1 MTPLNSTDPTSTD
14 PTSNDLATT
23 DAFAQALGH
32 DLDGRLLLPGDD
44 GFDAATTPWNLAVRQ
59 PVAAVVEAAHAT
71 DVAVVVR
78 HARAAGLTV
87 AAQSTG
93 HGATGDVAGTV
104 LLRTRALDAVEVDP
118 ARRTAR
124 DGAGASWGTVQA
136 AAAPHGLTTL
146 LGSAPGV
153 GAVGYTLGGGLGWFS
168 RAHGLAADHVRSF
181 DVVTPAGEQVT
192 VTAASDPELFWALRG
207 GGGDLAVVTAM
218 EIDLEPVPAFSGGTV
233 AWPAGRA
240 AELLAVFREVTAA
253 APPELSV
260 WLSRIEAPGAPA
272 VAVVHAAFLGEATEA
287 RALLAPFAAVPDVLG
302 PGVDA
307 AIGPV
312 ALADVGDITA
322 DPTDPAAGKG
332 RAELLRGI
340 GDEAVE
346 RLFTRSVA
354 PLLVLQLRH
363 LGGAL
368 AAPGDG
374 AGALGAIAEPY
385 LLYAFGL
392 AFEPGL
398 ATAVGHRLEALPAEL
413 AGVGTLRK
421 PATFL
426 APGESAAA
434 AYGDAALARLRDL
447 KRDRDPRGT
456 IRGNYPLLG

>member
-1 MTPLNSTDPTSTD
+1 MTSLS
-14 PTSNDLATT
+14 SNDLASNDLTST
-23 DAFAQALGH
+23 DTFAQALGTT
-32 DLDGRLLLPGDD
+32 LAGRLLLPGDED
-44 GFDAATTPWNLAVRQ
+44 FDRASTPWNLAVRQ
-59 PVAAVVEAAHAT
+59 PVAAVVEAADAD
-71 DVAVVVR
+71 DVAATLR
-78 HARAAGLTV
+78 HARDAGLTV

-93 HGATGDVAGTV
+93 HGASGDVAGTV

-118 ARRTAR
+118 AGRTAR
-124 DGAGASWGTVQA
+124 VGAGASWGAVQA

-168 RAHGLAADHVRSF
+168 RAHGLASDHVRSF
-181 DVVTPAGEQVT
+181 DVVTPTGAQAT
-192 VTAASDPELFWALRG
+192 VTAASDPELFWGLRG

-218 EIDLEPVPAFSGGTV
+218 EIDLVELPAFAGGKV
-233 AWPAGRA
+233 AWPAARA
-240 AELLAVFREVTAA
+240 AEVLGVFREVTAA

-260 WLSRIEAPGAPA
+260 WLSRVEAPGAPA
-272 VAVVHAAFLGEATEA
+272 VVVVHAAYLGGAVAA
-287 RALLAPFAAVPDVLG
+287 RRLLAPFAAVPDVLG
-302 PGVDA
+302 PDVDA

-332 RAELLRGI
+332 RSELLRGI
-340 GDEAVE
+340 DDEAVG
-346 RLFTRSVA
+346 RLFTTPVA
-354 PLLVLQLRH
+354 PLLMVQLRH

-368 AAPGDG
+368 ASPGDG
-374 AGALGAIAEPY
+374 AGALGAIDEPY

-398 ATAVGHRLEALPAEL
+398 ASAVGHRLEALPAEL
-413 AGVGTLRK
+413 AGVATLRK

-434 AYGDAALARLRDL
+434 AYDDDALARLRDL
-447 KRDRDPRGT
+447 KRARDPRGT
-456 IRGNYPLLG
+456 VRGNYPLLG

>member
-1 MTPLNSTDPTSTD
+1 MTSLTSTD
-14 PTSNDLATT
+14 TFS
-23 DAFAQALGH
+23 QALARE
-32 DLDGRLLLPGDD
+32 LRGRVLLPGDD
-44 GFDAATTPWNLAVRQ
+44 AFDAAATPWNLAVRQ
-59 PVAAVVEAAHAT
+59 PVAAVVEAADAD
-71 DVAVVVR
+71 DVAATVR
-78 HARAAGLTV
+78 HARDAGLTV

-93 HGATGDVAGTV
+93 HGASGDVAGTV
-104 LLRTRALDAVEVDP
+104 LLRTGALDAVEVDA

-124 DGAGASWGTVQA
+124 VGAGASWGAVQA

-207 GGGDLAVVTAM
+207 GGGDLALVTAM
-218 EIDLEPVPAFSGGTV
+218 EIDLVELPAFSGGKV
-233 AWPAGRA
+233 AWPAARA
-240 AELLAVFREVTAA
+240 ADLLAVFREVTAT

-260 WLSRIEAPGAPA
+260 WLSRVEAPGAPA
-272 VAVVHAAFLGEATEA
+272 VVVVHAAFLGDAASA

-307 AIGPV
+307 AIGPL
-312 ALADVGDITA
+312 AAADVGDITA

-332 RAELLRGI
+332 RSELLRGI
-340 GDEAVE
+340 DDHVE
-346 RLFTRSVA
+346 RLFTTSVA
-354 PLLVLQLRH
+354 PLLTVQLRH

-368 AAPGDG
+368 ASPGDR
-374 AGALGAIAEPY
+374 AGALGAITEPY

-392 AFEPGL
+392 AFSPEL
-398 ATAVGHRLEALPAEL
+398 SAAVGQRLETLPADL
-413 AGVGTLRK
+413 GRAATRRK

-426 APGESAAA
+426 APGESVAA
-434 AYGDAALARLRDL
+434 AYDDDALARLRDL
-447 KRDRDPRGT
+447 KRARDPRGT

>member
-1 MTPLNSTDPTSTD
+1 MTSL
-14 PTSNDLATT
+14 TSNDLAST
-23 DAFAQALGH
+23 DTFSHALASN
-32 DLDGRLLLPGDD
+32 LAGRLLLPGDE
-44 GFDAATTPWNLAVRQ
+44 GFDAAATPWNLAVRQ
-59 PVAAVVEAAHAT
+59 PVAAVVEAAHAD
-71 DVAVVVR
+71 DVAATVR

-93 HGATGDVAGTV
+93 HGASGDVAGTV

-118 ARRTAR
+118 AHRTAR
-124 DGAGASWGTVQA
+124 VGAGASWGAVQA

-181 DVVTPAGEQVT
+181 DVVSPAGEQVT
-192 VTAASDPELFWALRG
+192 VTAADDPELFWALRG

-218 EIDLEPVPAFSGGTV
+218 EIDLVELPAFSGGKV
-233 AWPAGRA
+233 AWPAARA

-260 WLSRIEAPGAPA
+260 WLSRVEAPGAPA
-272 VAVVHAAFLGEATEA
+272 VVVVHAAHLGDAAEA
-287 RALLAPFAAVPDVLG
+287 RTLLAPFAAVPDVLG
-302 PGVDA
+302 PGVHA

-312 ALADVGDITA
+312 ALADVGDIAA

-340 GDEAVE
+340 DDEAVE
-346 RLFTRSVA
+346 RLFTTSVA
-354 PLLVLQLRH
+354 PLLMLQLRH

-368 AAPGDG
+368 AAPGDD
-374 AGALGAIAEPY
+374 AGALGAISEPY

-413 AGVGTLRK
+413 AGNATMRK

-434 AYGDAALARLRDL
+434 AYDGAALARLRDL
-447 KRDRDPRGT
+447 KRSRDPLGT
-456 IRGNYPLLG
+456 VRGNYPLLG

>member
-1 MTPLNSTDPTSTD
+1 MTSL
-14 PTSNDLATT
+14 TSNDLAST
-23 DAFAQALGH
+23 DTFSHALAS
-32 DLDGRLLLPGDD
+32 DLAGRLLLPGDE
-44 GFDAATTPWNLAVRQ
+44 GFDAAATPWNLAVRQ
-59 PVAAVVEAAHAT
+59 PVAAVVEAADAD
-71 DVAVVVR
+71 DVAATVR

-93 HGATGDVAGTV
+93 HGASGDVAGTV

-124 DGAGASWGTVQA
+124 VGAGASWGAVQA

-181 DVVTPAGEQVT
+181 DVVSPAGEQVT
-192 VTAASDPELFWALRG
+192 VTAADDPELFWALRG

-218 EIDLEPVPAFSGGTV
+218 EIDLVELPAFSGGKV
-233 AWPAGRA
+233 AWPAARA

-260 WLSRIEAPGAPA
+260 WLSRVEAPGAPA
-272 VAVVHAAFLGEATEA
+272 VVVVHAAHLGDAAEA
-287 RALLAPFAAVPDVLG
+287 RTLLAPFAAVPDVLG
-302 PGVDA
+302 PGVHA

-312 ALADVGDITA
+312 ALADVGDIAA

-340 GDEAVE
+340 DDEAVE
-346 RLFTRSVA
+346 RLFTMSVA
-354 PLLVLQLRH
+354 PLLMLQLRH

-368 AAPGDG
+368 AAPADD
-374 AGALGAIAEPY
+374 AGALGAISEPY

-413 AGVGTLRK
+413 AGNATMRK

-434 AYGDAALARLRDL
+434 AYDGAALARLRDL
-447 KRDRDPRGT
+447 KRSRDPLGT
-456 IRGNYPLLG
+456 VRGNYPLLG

>member
-1 MTPLNSTDPTSTD
+1 MTPLTSTD
-14 PTSNDLATT
+14 TWARDLSAVLT
-23 DAFAQALGH
+23 
-32 DLDGRLLLPGDD
+32 GRLLVAGDD
-44 GFDAATTPWNLAVRQ
+44 GFEQASTPWNLAVRQ
-59 PVAAVVEAAHAT
+59 PVAAVVEVADAD
-71 DVAVVVR
+71 DVAATVR
-78 HARAAGLTV
+78 HAAAAGLAV

-93 HGATGDVAGTV
+93 HGASGDVAGTV
-104 LLRTRALDAVEVDP
+104 LLRTGRMDGVRVDP
-118 ARRTAR
+118 LRRTAQV
-124 DGAGASWGTVQA
+124 GAGASWGAVQA

-168 RAHGLAADHVRSF
+168 RLHGLAADHVRSF
-181 DVVTPAGEQVT
+181 DVVDPAGERVT
-192 VTAASDPELFWALRG
+192 VTAATDPDLFWALRG
-207 GGGDLAVVTAM
+207 GGGDLAVVCSM
-218 EIDLEPVPAFSGGTV
+218 EIDLEPVPAFAGGRL
-233 AWPAGRA
+233 AWPAERA

-272 VAVVHAAFLGEATEA
+272 VVVVHAAHVGDAAEA
-287 RALLAPFAAVPDVLG
+287 RDLLRPFAAVPGLLG

-307 AIGPV
+307 AIGAV
-312 ALADVGDITA
+312 DLAAVGDITA
-322 DPTDPAAGKG
+322 DPTAPAAGRS

-340 GDEAVE
+340 DDQAVE
-346 RLFTRSVA
+346 RLFTSPVA
-354 PLLVLQLRH
+354 PLLMLQLRH

-368 AAPGDG
+368 AGPTAD

-392 AFEPGL
+392 AFEPAL
-398 ATAVGHRLEALPAEL
+398 AAAVGQRLERLPAEL
-413 AGVGTLRK
+413 AGTATLRK

-447 KRDRDPRGT
+447 KRTRDPRAT
-456 IRGNYPLLG
+456 IRGAYRLLG

>member
-1 MTPLNSTDPTSTD
+1 MTSQ
-14 PTSNDLATT
+14 TSNDLASNDLASNDT
-23 DAFAQALGH
+23 FSQALAR
-32 DLDGRLLLPGDD
+32 DLRGRVLLPGDD
-44 GFDAATTPWNLAVRQ
+44 AFDAAATPWNLAVRQ
-59 PVAAVVEAAHAT
+59 PVAAVVEAADAD
-71 DVAVVVR
+71 DVAATVR
-78 HARAAGLTV
+78 HARDAGLTV
-87 AAQSTG
+87 VAQSTG
-93 HGATGDVAGTV
+93 HGASGDVAGTV

-118 ARRTAR
+118 VRRTAR
-124 DGAGASWGTVQA
+124 VGAGASWGAVQS

-181 DVVTPAGEQVT
+181 DVVSPAGEKVT
-192 VTAASDPELFWALRG
+192 VTAASDPELFWGLCG

-218 EIDLEPVPAFSGGTV
+218 EIDLVELPEFAGGKV
-233 AWPAGRA
+233 AWPAARA
-240 AELLAVFREVTAA
+240 AEVLGVFREVTAA

-260 WLSRIEAPGAPA
+260 WLSRVEAPGAPA
-272 VAVVHAAFLGEATEA
+272 VVVVHAAYLGDAAAA
-287 RALLAPFAAVPDVLG
+287 RELLAPFAAVPDVLG

-332 RAELLRGI
+332 RAELLQGI
-340 GDEAVE
+340 DDEAVE
-346 RLFTRSVA
+346 RLFTTSVA

-374 AGALGAIAEPY
+374 AGALGAIDEPY

-398 ATAVGHRLEALPAEL
+398 AAAVGHRLEALPAEL
-413 AGVGTLRK
+413 AGIATLRK

-434 AYGDAALARLRDL
+434 AYDDAALARLRDL
-447 KRDRDPRGT
+447 KRARDPRGT
-456 IRGNYPLLG
+456 VRGSYPLLG